1 MKMNETSSMV
11 NKKIPKVWEFWV
23 VKFKKSLED
32 KKELRPCL
40 VISNDWQ
47 NEFDQGIIVIPLTT
61 KALDLIEPFE
71 VLVKKNPDYGIDR
84 DCKLQFNYPKTVNKI
99 SRLYLFLGKADN
111 EIIEKSIIAW
121 KKCFFHLI
129 IKKK

>member
-1 MKMNETSSMV
+1 MSKQ
-11 NKKIPKVWEFWV
+11 KIPKTWEIWV

-71 VLVKKNPDYGIDR
+71 VLVKKKLDYGIDR
-84 DCKLQFNYPKTVNKI
+84 DCKLQFNYPKTVNKT
-99 SRLYLFLGKADN
+99 RLHLFLGKADD
-111 EIIEKSIIAW
+111 EIIAKSILAW

-129 IKKK
+129 SEKEW